1 VARNDKEEIMSKRI
15 NSRRDFI
22 KGGLGLTV
30 LSTVPISWPA
40 FAQGANE
47 NDRIVAAAKSI
58 GKTDLKGMIWSNY
71 YIPMQPS
78 MEEFRKATGIGV
90 GGIQDISVFDI
101 PQRAMAEALSRS
113 PQFDFFHVDAGMI
126 PSLASAG
133 LLEPLDSYMKKSQ
146 FKIDAVGEYNK
157 LFTYK
162 GQTWG
167 VPTDGNV
174 HIQYVRKDLLEDPDS
189 KKRFEDKHGKP
200 LKFPETWDD
209 DFQIMQ
215 FFHNPDKNL
224 WGSGN
229 LRNRANGVTWYLMM
243 FYGHGGF
250 PFDDDMKPTLNT
262 DAGRRA
268 LEAYLREKAVA
279 HPESPGW
286 GTPQMIPRN
295 AGGLTVAY
303 QYWDGTIKTNENK
316 EKSKTLGKWAYGVVP
331 GADVSGKR
339 IHRSISSPLTS
350 ILVNK
355 YSPRK
360 AAAAYLACWWGTLK
374 ASEQMVSDPV
384 NVFHDAW
391 HRGHMTSKIV
401 QDVYTVDG
409 LKAVEK
415 NLQIACPPIY
425 LTGYLEF
432 QDQLAK
438 HLSEAYVGQIKADE
452 VLKRTEE
459 EWGKI
464 VKRIGVAKL
473 KEDLK
478 TYKAIMPKIAKPV

>member
-1 VARNDKEEIMSKRI
+1 MSI
-15 NSRRDFI
+15 SRRDFV
-22 KGGLGLTV
+22 KGGVGLT
-30 LSTVPISWPA
+30 LASTVPFARNA
-40 FAQGANE
+40 FAQAE
-47 NDRIVAAAKSI
+47 NDRIVTAAKPI
-58 GKTDLKGMIWSNY
+58 GKTELRGMIWSNY

-78 MEEFRKATGIGV
+78 MEDFRKLTGIGV
-90 GGIQDISVFDI
+90 GGIQDISIFDI

-133 LLEPLDSYMKKSQ
+133 LLEPLDSYMKKAN
-146 FKIDAVGEYNK
+146 FRIDAVGEYNK
-157 LFTYK
+157 LLTYR

-174 HIQYVRKDLLEDPDS
+174 HAQYVRKDLLEDPDS
-189 KKRFEDKHGKP
+189 QKRFADRFGKP

-209 DFQIMQ
+209 EFQIQ
-215 FFHNPDKNL
+215 SFFHNPDKNL

-243 FYGHGGF
+243 LYSHGGF

-262 DAGRRA
+262 EAGKQA
-268 LEAYLREKAVA
+268 LQVYLREKTVA

-295 AGGLTVAY
+295 VGGLTVAY
-303 QYWDGTIKTNENK
+303 QYWDGTMKQNENK
-316 EKSKTLGKWAYGVVP
+316 EKSKTAGKWLYGIPP
-331 GADVSGKR
+331 GALVGGKLR
-339 IHRSISSPLTS
+339 HRSISSPLAAV
-350 ILVNK
+350 LVNK

-360 AAAAYLACWWGTLK
+360 EAAAYLACWWGTLK
-374 ASEQMVSDPV
+374 ASEQIVGDNV

-391 HRGHMTSKIV
+391 HKGHMTSKII
-401 QDVYTVDG
+401 QHAYTVDG

-415 NLQIACPPIY
+415 CLQIASPPIY

-432 QDQLAK
+432 QDQLGK
-438 HLSEAYVGQIKADE
+438 HLSEAYVGQIKAAE
-452 VLKRTEE
+452 VLPRVEE
-459 EWGKI
+459 EWAKI
-464 VKRIGVAKL
+464 VKRVGAGKL
-473 KEDLK
+473 KEELA
-478 TYKAIMPKIAKPV
+478 TYKSVMPKIDKPV

>member
-1 VARNDKEEIMSKRI
+1 MSKRI
-15 NSRRDFI
+15 ISRREFI

-30 LSTVPISWPA
+30 LSTLPYAPRA
-40 FAQGANE
+40 FAQAENE
-47 NDRIVAAAKSI
+47 RIVAAAKSI

-71 YIPMQPS
+71 YLAMQRS

-174 HIQYVRKDLLEDPDS
+174 HVQYVRKDLLEDPAS
-189 KKRFEDKHGKP
+189 KKRFEDKYGKP

-209 DFQIMQ
+209 DFQVMQ
-215 FFHNPDKNL
+215 FFHNPEKNL

-243 FYGHGGF
+243 LYGHGGF
-250 PFDDDMKPTLNT
+250 PFDDDIKPTLDT

-268 LEAYLREKAVA
+268 LEVYLREKAVA

-295 AGGLTVAY
+295 VGGLTVAC
-303 QYWDGTIKTNENK
+303 QYWDGTIKNNENK
-316 EKSKTLGKWAYGVVP
+316 EKSKTAGKWAYGLVP
-331 GADVSGKR
+331 GADVGGRR
-339 IHRSISSPLTS
+339 IHRSISSPLTA

-374 ASEQMVSDPV
+374 SSEQIVGDNV
-384 NVFHDAW
+384 NTFHDAW

-401 QDVYTVDG
+401 QDAYTVDG
-409 LKAVEK
+409 LKAIEK
-415 NLQIACPPIY
+415 CLQIACPPIY

-432 QDQLAK
+432 QDQLGK
-438 HLSEAYVGQIKADE
+438 HLSEAYIGQIKADE
-452 VLKRTEE
+452 ALKRTEE

-464 VKRIGVAKL
+464 VKRIGVARL

>member
-1 VARNDKEEIMSKRI
+1 MSKRI
-15 NSRRDFI
+15 VSRRDFI

-30 LSTVPISWPA
+30 LTTAPTSWHA

-47 NDRIVAAAKSI
+47 NGRIVAAAKSI
-58 GKTDLKGMIWSNY
+58 GKTELKGMIWSNY
-71 YIPMQPS
+71 YNAMQPS

-90 GGIQDISVFDI
+90 GGIQDISIFDI

-146 FKIDAVGEYNK
+146 FKIDAVAEYNK
-157 LFTYK
+157 LFTYR

-167 VPTDGNV
+167 VPTDGNI
-174 HIQYVRKDLLEDPDS
+174 HAQFQRRDLLEDPDS

-243 FYGHGGF
+243 LYSHGGF
-250 PFDDDMKPTLNT
+250 PFDGGMKPTLNS

-268 LEAYLREKAVA
+268 LEVYLREKAVA

-286 GTPQMIPRN
+286 GTPQMIPRIV
-295 AGGLTVAY
+295 GGLTVAC
-303 QYWDGTIKTNENK
+303 QYWDGIIKNNENK
-316 EKSKTLGKWAYGVVP
+316 EKSKTAGKWVYGIPP
-331 GADVSGKR
+331 GADVGGKR
-339 IHRSISSPLTS
+339 IHRTISSPVS
-350 ILVNK
+350 AILVNK

-374 ASEQMVSDPV
+374 ASEQIVGDNV
-384 NVFHDAW
+384 NTFHDAW

-401 QDVYTVDG
+401 QDAYTVEG

-415 NLQIACPPIY
+415 CFQIACPPIY
-425 LTGYLEF
+425 LSGYLEF
-432 QDQLAK
+432 QDQLGK

-459 EWGKI
+459 QWGKI
-464 VKRIGVAKL
+464 VKRIGVKKL
-473 KEDLK
+473 RDELK
-478 TYKAIMPKIAKPV
+478 MYRDIMPSIDKPV